1 MVWILAS
8 KDRVEASRLLGH
20 AIAALLNNDAH
31 DDELA
36 LGFIEEALD
45 HLKE

>member
-1 MVWILAS
+1 MVRILIPE
-8 KDRVEASRLLGH
+8 DREAARHLLGH
-20 AIAALLNNDAH
+20 AIAALLSNDAH
-31 DDELA
+31 DDEIA